1 MGILL
6 VIGVMALIFG
16 LLLIFAF
23 HAVSR
28 LAAWSNQII
37 TRPDDLISTNNKPV
51 GATLIVAGIFI
62 LWVFFTRR

>member
-6 VIGVMALIFG
+6 AIGVMALVFG
-16 LLLIFAF
+16 FLFIFALQS
-23 HAVSR
+23 VSR

-37 TRPDDLISTNNKPV
+37 TRTDDLISTKNKPV
-51 GATLIVAGIFI
+51 GATLMVAGLFM